1 MPCCSKSAV
10 DVQCCCHQSPD
21 VVYVKEVKGPD
32 SEDRCSMLPLVQKL
46 MACLHQL
53 EQFQVKVH
61 DLPGGSA
68 TPGRGS
74 NALKF
79 FNTHQLKVS

>member
-1 MPCCSKSAV
+1 MYLK
-10 DVQCCCHQSPD
+10 DVN
-21 VVYVKEVKGPD
+21 VAD
-32 SEDRCSMLPLVQKL
+32 SGDPCSMLPLVSKL

-61 DLPGGSA
+61 DLPGGA
-68 TPGRGS
+68 TSSGRGS

-79 FNTHQLKVS
+79 FNTHQLKVSSSSVVL

>member
-1 MPCCSKSAV
+1 
-10 DVQCCCHQSPD
+10 
-21 VVYVKEVKGPD
+21 
-32 SEDRCSMLPLVQKL
+32 MLPLVQKL

-61 DLPGGSA
+61 DLPGGNTS
-68 TPGRGS
+68 TGRGS

-79 FNTHQLKVS
+79 FNTHQLKVHFFSSLKHFFGILNLSHLEAVELMCPLMPEMVRVEVT

>member
-1 MPCCSKSAV
+1 MLDNEAPCT
-10 DVQCCCHQSPD
+10 
-21 VVYVKEVKGPD
+21 
-32 SEDRCSMLPLVQKL
+32 MLPLVQKL

-61 DLPGGSA
+61 DLPGGA
-68 TPGRGS
+68 TSSGRGP

-79 FNTHQLKVS
+79 FNTHQLKVSKLSNFSIIMLKVTT